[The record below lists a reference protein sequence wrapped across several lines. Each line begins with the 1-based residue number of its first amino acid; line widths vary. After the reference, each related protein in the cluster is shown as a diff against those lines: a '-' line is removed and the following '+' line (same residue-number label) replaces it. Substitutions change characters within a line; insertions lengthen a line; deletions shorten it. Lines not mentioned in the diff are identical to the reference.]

1 MKRKIVIIGPKFFG
15 YSEAVVKTLKEELNV
30 EAKFIDERGGNNFF
44 TKALYRSVFLREI
57 FKCLISK
64 RRKKIYY
71 DIANFD
77 PTDIVFISP
86 EYMCLKDFEYL
97 SKLNAKVS
105 LYMWDS
111 FANKPAALPYLE
123 CFDKCMSFDWDDA
136 KKYDLELLNL
146 FAEKIFFGPQ
156 RYFCERKYDV
166 CFVGTL
172 HSNRIKHLADLQ
184 NISKR
189 LGLKVLLHGFYG
201 NFFYF
206 FKTRL
211 FELRNQI
218 KIGTWSSLSKAETAE
233 LFKDT
238 RVVVDITHPNQ
249 RGLTSRTFEALSAE
263 TRLLTNNK
271 HAKIVL
277 EKFSDQI
284 FKFEDHDFENV
295 LISALKTTQLTIRPK
310 DLSYLSVQRFCKE
323 LLK

>member
-15 YSEAVVKTLKEELNV
+15 YSEAVVETLKEEHSI
-30 EAKFIDERGGNNFF
+30 EAKFIDERGGTNFF

-57 FKCLISK
+57 FKFLISK
-64 RRKKIYY
+64 RRKKIYS
-71 DIANFD
+71 DIANFG

-86 EYMCLKDFEYL
+86 EYMCLKDFDYL
-97 SKLNAKVS
+97 SKLNARVS

-123 CFDKCMSFDWDDA
+123 CFDNCMSFDWDDA
-136 KKYDLELLNL
+136 KKYDLEILNL
-146 FAEKIFFGPQ
+146 FAEKMFFGPQ
-156 RYFCERKYDV
+156 RSFYGRKYDV

-172 HSNRIKHLADLQ
+172 HSNRIKYLADLQ

-189 LGLKVLLHGFYG
+189 LGLTVFLHGFYG
-201 NFFYF
+201 NFFYYL
-206 FKTRL
+206 KARL
-211 FELRNQI
+211 FELRNHI
-218 KIGTWSSLSKAETAE
+218 KVGTWNSLSKAETAE

-271 HAKIVL
+271 RAKIIL

-284 FKFEDHDFENV
+284 FEFEDDDFENV
-295 LISALKTTQLTIRPK
+295 LISALQTTQVDSFSS
-310 DLSYLSVQRFCKE
+310 DLNYLSVQRFCKE